1 MNIRLNGIRFWVV
14 LMALSVLGPDQS
26 FGQSPSAARRKEE
39 ASRKGMVY
47 LTREEILQEAKKE
60 GKVVLYPGYDENTI
74 PLLVDIFKKKYPFIK
89 EVTWGSV
96 TGIAAAER
104 ELLEMAAGRAAKDA
118 FAPHPPFW
126 SDYFK
131 QNLIKRYDFK
141 AMSQDGQINV
151 PQDMIDGTGSVI
163 WTGVNLG
170 VLVYNS
176 KLVAADKAPKS
187 WESCLDPQWKGKITV
202 DTKPNI
208 LAWLA
213 PRWGE
218 EKLLDYAA
226 KLKANDPVWS
236 RGHTGVIP
244 RLVNGEFLIMCGT
257 YVHTTQRLLK
267 SEPEMPIKMVVPNP
281 LSVGFQEPVAIYAH
295 AKSPYAGLL
304 WAEFLASKEA
314 QALVDS
320 GEPGKGS
327 FLVEGTLA
335 FQLAK
340 GASASICASGCI
352 EREQELVTRIAVE
365 AWKLPKVG
373 YQPK

>member
-14 LMALSVLGPDQS
+14 LIALSVLGPEQS

-39 ASRKGMVY
+39 AGRKGMVY

-60 GKVVLYPGYDENTI
+60 GKVVLYPGYDEKTI

-104 ELLEMAAGRAAKDA
+104 ELLEMAAGKAAKDA

-141 AMSQDGQINV
+141 AMSQDSQINI

-187 WESCLDPQWKGKITV
+187 WESCLEPQWKGKITV

-213 PRWGE
+213 RALGRR
-218 EKLLDYAA
+218 KAA
-226 KLKANDPVWS
+226 RLRRETQSQRSGLEPGS
-236 RGHTGVIP
+236 YGVIP

-267 SEPEMPIKMVVPNP
+267 SEPEMPIKIVVPNP

-314 QALVDS
+314 QTLVDS

-335 FQLAK
+335 YQLAK
-340 GASASICASGCI
+340 GASTSICASGCI
-352 EREQELVTRIAVE
+352 EREQEIITRIAVE